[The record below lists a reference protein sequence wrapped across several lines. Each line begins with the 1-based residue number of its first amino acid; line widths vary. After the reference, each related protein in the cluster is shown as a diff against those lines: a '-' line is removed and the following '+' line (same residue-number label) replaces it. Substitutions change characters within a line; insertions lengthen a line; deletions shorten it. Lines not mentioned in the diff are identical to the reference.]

1 MSTNTSRRRFLQNAP
16 LAAVTLPVSAHTLLA
31 ESPSAE
37 AFKLTPASEV
47 ENAFKGLEQKPG
59 NLNLFEA
66 PSLPF
71 LAVLTVEKNKA
82 AKEFEWHEG
91 RDHLLHVV
99 GGSTVY
105 EVGGT
110 PEGGHKIKAGEWLAP
125 ASTGCTRMTLKE
137 GDWLLIPRNTPHKRT
152 TADSVSFVMISPTGS
167 SNSTISQ

>member
-1 MSTNTSRRRFLQNAP
+1 MSKNTSRRRFLQTAP
-16 LAAVTLPVSAHTLLA
+16 LAAVALPVSGHALLA
-31 ESPSAE
+31 ESTPAE
-37 AFKLTPASEV
+37 PFKLTPASEV
-47 ENAFKGLEQKPG
+47 ETALKGLEQKPG
-59 NLNLFEA
+59 NFNLFDA

-99 GGSTVY
+99 DGSTVY

-110 PEGGHKIKAGEWLAP
+110 PEGGHRIKAGEWLAP
-125 ASTGCTRMTLKE
+125 ASTGCSRMTLKK

-152 TADSVSFVMISPTGS
+152 TADSVSFVLISPTGS
-167 SNSTISQ
+167 SNNAVSQ

>member
-1 MSTNTSRRRFLQNAP
+1 MSRNTSRRRFLQTAP
-16 LAAVTLPVSAHTLLA
+16 LAAVALPVSGHALLA
-31 ESPSAE
+31 ESTPAE
-37 AFKLTPASEV
+37 PVKLTPASEV
-47 ENAFKGLEQKPG
+47 ETALKGLEQKPG
-59 NLNLFEA
+59 NFNLFDA

-99 GGSTVY
+99 DGSTVY

-110 PEGGHKIKAGEWLAP
+110 PEGGHRIKVGEWLAP
-125 ASTGCTRMTLKE
+125 ASTGCSRMTLEK

-152 TADSVSFVMISPTGS
+152 TADSVSFVLISPTGS
-167 SNSTISQ
+167 SNNAVSQ